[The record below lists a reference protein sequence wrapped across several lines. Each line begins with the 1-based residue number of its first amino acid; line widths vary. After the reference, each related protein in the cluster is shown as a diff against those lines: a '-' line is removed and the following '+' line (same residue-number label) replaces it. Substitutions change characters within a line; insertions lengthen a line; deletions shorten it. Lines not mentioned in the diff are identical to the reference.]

1 MGAHSPLKGIE
12 QNTVKRSSPVSKH
25 THRQTDRH
33 THTHNNNNNNTHTP
47 PPNHPPTH
55 THLPC
60 CCITHLPTACCRG
73 GWDASRGA
81 RAQAY
86 LQRTRE
92 TPPRRERSGSSAQWR
107 HAAHD
112 DSALYTQSKASQQQQ
127 AAMKPSRPR
136 RGDSFT

>member
-1 MGAHSPLKGIE
+1 MCYAPNGSTQPIKRHRTKHSQKKHSREQAHA
-12 QNTVKRSSPVSKH
+12 
-25 THRQTDRH
+25 QTD
-33 THTHNNNNNNTHTP
+33 THTHHNTHTP
-47 PPNHPPTH
+47 PTRPPHTHPH

-60 CCITHLPTACCRG
+60 CCLTHLPTACCRG

-112 DSALYTQSKASQQQQ
+112 DSALYTQSKASQQQ

>member
-25 THRQTDRH
+25 THRH
-33 THTHNNNNNNTHTP
+33 THTTTHIHP
-47 PPNHPPTH
+47 PTRPRPTPTH

-60 CCITHLPTACCRG
+60 CCLTHLPTACCRG

-112 DSALYTQSKASQQQQ
+112 DSALYTQSKASQQQ